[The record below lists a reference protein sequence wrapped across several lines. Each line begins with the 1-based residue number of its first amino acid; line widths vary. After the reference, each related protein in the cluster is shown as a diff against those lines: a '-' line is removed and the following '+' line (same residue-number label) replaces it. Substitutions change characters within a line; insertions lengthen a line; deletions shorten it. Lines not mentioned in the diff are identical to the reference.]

1 VPNWVVA
8 VGLHS
13 YWNESVPLLSLM
25 AASIIEAYQ
34 RSTEM
39 RWGIDH
45 DGNVTITVE
54 TRVTPSPHKTK
65 EAKKKRYLHNDD
77 NITATI
83 SMMIP
88 TINK

>member
-13 YWNESVPLLSLM
+13 YWNESVPLLLLM
-25 AASIIEAYQ
+25 AASSIEAYQ
-34 RSTEM
+34 GSTEM

-54 TRVTPSPHKTK
+54 TRVPSPHKTK
-65 EAKKKRYLHNDD
+65 EAKKKRYLHNDE
-77 NITATI
+77 N
-83 SMMIP
+83 
-88 TINK
+88 